1 MNKKFLEKITT
12 VAPYLIV
19 GVTLLVTISSLI
31 SLILSDVITGQVA
44 GAHISTNGWFG
55 LFVSFATTGMLIG
68 CGALLVKFW
77 RESNYLGFGIT
88 LSIFLSLQSAD
99 VYFDAVSVDIMR
111 FGKII
116 FSSEMPD
123 AAEAMAHNIYRFLVG
138 GISLVG
144 EPLAIGSL
152 VMFPAL
158 KKFISDTLKDIS
170 FHETPQSYPYQK
182 PVNQHRQS
190 QYKPQHK
197 PIHVNNTMFSD
208 GNQKPQSTVHTPTYH
223 PTDGQLASPI
233 FVKNYK
239 QAERKQGE
247 FNPINYNNE

>member
-1 MNKKFLEKITT
+1 MNKKFLEQVTI

-19 GVTLLVTISSLI
+19 GVTLLVTIFALI
-31 SLILSDVITGQVA
+31 SLILSDIITGQVT

-68 CGALLVKFW
+68 CGALLFKFW
-77 RESNYLGFGIT
+77 KESNYLGFGVIA
-88 LSIFLSLQSAD
+88 LVFLGLQSAD

-123 AAEAMAHNIYRFLVG
+123 AAEAIAHNVYRFLVG

-158 KKFISDTLKDIS
+158 KKFVSNILKDIS
-170 FHETPQSYPYQK
+170 FSEASNGYSGS
-182 PVNQHRQS
+182 NQYS
-190 QYKPQHK
+190 KSEYKPKHR
-197 PIHVNNTMFSD
+197 PEYATAPH
-208 GNQKPQSTVHTPTYH
+208 PLQSTVLPSK
-223 PTDGQLASPI
+223 GKLASPL
-233 FVKNYK
+233 FNEGYVKRFK
-239 QAERKQGE
+239 ESKQGE
-247 FNPINYNNE
+247 FHPINFNE